1 MTATTVDADM
11 GRPAPDAPGA
21 AGAIA
26 YLDLAMVVL
35 ALPIV
40 LLAGAPLLGF
50 GIGVAAWLLQRVFA
64 TALERYARSAENPR
78 TGLILAIGG
87 LFLRLWFITFA
98 VVLAASVGDKQDG
111 LTAAVTLA
119 VLFSA
124 YFMGTLVSNAATSE
138 RSRKSKAQA
147 KKSENETEGGTA

>member
-1 MTATTVDADM
+1 MTAATVDADM
-11 GRPAPDAPGA
+11 SRPSPGTPGA
-21 AGAIA
+21 AGLIA
-26 YLDLAMVVL
+26 YLDIALIVL
-35 ALPIV
+35 AVPIV

-50 GIGVAAWLLQRVFA
+50 GIGVGAWLIQRVA
-64 TALERYARSAENPR
+64 GQQIDKYARGAENPR
-78 TGLILAIGG
+78 TGLILAIAG

-98 VVLAASVGDKQDG
+98 VVLAAALGEKQDG

-138 RSRKSKAQA
+138 RTRKS
-147 KKSENETEGGTA
+147 EGDTTA

>member
-11 GRPAPDAPGA
+11 GRPAPDSRGA

-26 YLDLAMVVL
+26 YLDLALVVL
-35 ALPIV
+35 AVPIV
-40 LLAGAPLLGF
+40 LLAGAPLMGF
-50 GIGVAAWLLQRVFA
+50 GIGVAAWVLQRVFA
-64 TALERYARSAENPR
+64 TGLERYARSAENPR

-98 VVLAASVGDKQDG
+98 VVLAASLGDREDG

-124 YFMGTLVSNAATSE
+124 YFMGMLASNAATSE
-138 RSRKSKAQA
+138 RTRKDRSKG
-147 KKSENETEGGTA
+147 KTDGGTDGGTA

>member
-11 GRPAPDAPGA
+11 GRPAPDSSGA

-26 YLDLAMVVL
+26 YLDLALVVL

-50 GIGVAAWLLQRVFA
+50 GIGVGAWLVQRA
-64 TALERYARSAENPR
+64 AGIGIDRYARAAENPR
-78 TGLILAIGG
+78 TGLILAIAG

-98 VVLAASVGDKQDG
+98 VVLASKVGGREDA

-119 VLFSA
+119 VAFSA
-124 YFMGTLVSNAATSE
+124 YFMGTIVANAATSE
-138 RSRKSKAQA
+138 AKRKNKG
-147 KKSENETEGGTA
+147 KGGTA